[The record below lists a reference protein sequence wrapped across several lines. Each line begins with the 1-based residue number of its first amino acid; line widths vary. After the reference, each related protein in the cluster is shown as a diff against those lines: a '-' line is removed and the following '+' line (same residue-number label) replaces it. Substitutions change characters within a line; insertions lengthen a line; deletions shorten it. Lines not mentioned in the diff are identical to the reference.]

1 MTRSSLSSS
10 APIGTYD
17 LEVGASTASL
27 AQFAGA
33 PSKAD
38 KAQARENAAALR
50 RALEDSEQPRRAAP
64 LETVEELEE
73 TADAVTD
80 RVEHANRLFS
90 AAAENRLDRDL
101 LTGEIGTLLG
111 LLDRLDK
118 QGRYDEEIR
127 VAKALHGLCVLAFR
141 WLDLVRALRS
151 AFGAA
156 SAAGDQAGQA
166 WALNELGALHLC
178 IGQARK
184 AEEYL
189 ARAVELQDRLG
200 DAAGR
205 CATRHNLDSARRDLA
220 RPIQIR
226 RPRRIAVVAAVTAA
240 FAFFGAG
247 GAALGYVIGDR
258 GGDSSATTG
267 VSTTTTSGST
277 TGSTTSGSTT
287 SGSTGTT
294 TSSTV
299 ELSVATDGDGS
310 VAGPGI
316 DCGSDCSE
324 QVADGTT
331 VTLTETAGR
340 GSDFDGWQGVACDEG
355 SQSGASCTFTVEG
368 GAQVLASFSPHV
380 D

>member
-355 SQSGASCTFTVEG
+355 SQSGASCTFTVDG